1 MTPPTGSKHRK
12 PDRQRQPDPA
22 RGVAAVELLLAQ
34 AYARR
39 DQVALIAFRGT
50 TAEIHLPPDC
60 KPHLTWR
67 CMPGGAA

>member
-1 MTPPTGSKHRK
+1 M
-12 PDRQRQPDPA
+12 
-22 RGVAAVELLLAQ
+22 ELLLAQ

-50 TAEIHLPPDC
+50 TTEIHLPPDC